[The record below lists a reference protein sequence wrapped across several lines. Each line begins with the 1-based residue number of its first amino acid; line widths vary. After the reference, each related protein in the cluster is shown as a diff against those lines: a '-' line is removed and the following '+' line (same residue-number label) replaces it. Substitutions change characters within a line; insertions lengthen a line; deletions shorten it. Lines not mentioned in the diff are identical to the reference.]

1 MITPNNT
8 KTTIYK
14 SISEGI
20 NEFSKVSQINGYY
33 FDLDNRLLIDGNVY
47 TKTEDV
53 LKKSSDFE
61 YKFFLYFSS
70 HFKKQ
75 PVWIYHL

>member
-53 LKKSSDFE
+53 LKKIFRLRIQILSL
-61 YKFFLYFSS
+61 FFQSL
-70 HFKKQ
+70 
-75 PVWIYHL
+75 